1 MQSVNL
7 KKIKRLRN
15 LEKLSQGEMAS
26 MIGLTNL
33 YPYHRKES
41 GVQSFTAEEIHAIA
55 TIFNK
60 SVEYFFEEDIAEN
73 AI

>member
-1 MQSVNL
+1 MKKVNL
-7 KKIKRLRN
+7 NKIKRLRN
-15 LEKLSQGEMAS
+15 MHKLSQGDMAGV
-26 MIGLTNL
+26 IGLSNL

-55 TIFNK
+55 SFFNK
-60 SVEYFFEEDIAEN
+60 PVEYFFEDEIAEN